1 MNLVY
6 LLRNKWS
13 GGIVGAYST
22 RELAEKQQV
31 RDTYIEELP
40 VEVDISIEV
49 EVEVEE
55 QEWQ

>member
-13 GGIVGAYST
+13 GAIVGAYST

-31 RDTYIEELP
+31 MDTYIEELP
-40 VEVDISIEV
+40 LD
-49 EVEVEE
+49 VEE

>member
-13 GGIVGAYST
+13 GQVLGAFST
-22 RELAEKQQV
+22 RELAEKQQIS
-31 RDTYIEELP
+31 DTYIEELP
-40 VEVDISIEV
+40 VDIDMSI
-49 EVEVEE
+49 EVEE

>member
-49 EVEVEE
+49 EVEE

>member
-6 LLRNKWS
+6 LLRNRWS
-13 GGIVGAYST
+13 GSIVGAYST

-31 RDTYIEELP
+31 SDTYIEELP
-40 VEVDISIEV
+40 VDI
-49 EVEVEE
+49 EE